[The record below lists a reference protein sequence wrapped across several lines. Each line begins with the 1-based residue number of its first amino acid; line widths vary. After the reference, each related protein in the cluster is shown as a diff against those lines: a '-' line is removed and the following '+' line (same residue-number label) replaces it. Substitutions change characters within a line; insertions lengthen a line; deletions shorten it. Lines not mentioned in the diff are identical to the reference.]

1 LPALATAPAAA
12 APAAAAAAL
21 GAADVACRGN
31 PREPARQPGSRGEG
45 PLMGLPRAQRL
56 PPLLLAA
63 LLPLPSCQPQLS
75 APVVSDSDFL
85 AARSSSGT
93 NLRER
98 TAKEVEEFVFA
109 KDHSGWKE
117 KSECEVDVDLLWTK
131 EMGASVY
138 SSPVIS
144 DLFSDGQKDIVTAT
158 FVRYLDVLEGAHG
171 DHLPG
176 WPFPLD
182 YSHFHASPL
191 LWDADSDGVSDLLF
205 VSFNGEVIV
214 LQEDGTP
221 MHGHTHRLPELRVR
235 RDWYE
240 GLEEAT
246 LQPEGQG
253 TGGGAVP
260 GGGILRRR
268 RAQELGDLLGDFS
281 PPSPADDWGIPN
293 YGDDGDSELGTTN
306 MWGSDALTG
315 TDEYYASWD
324 VFGLPSADHDE
335 FDKPHADPIAQHA
348 EGIVGQMSF
357 LDGEE
362 HVMVDAHVLS
372 TPVLADVDGD
382 GGAELVCAVSYYYDK
397 QYYAD
402 NDVESPEDEDIDMS
416 KYVGGGVVAISL
428 EDGPRKTTLWQVHLD
443 LTTEQTINQATI
455 YAPPVVVDID
465 QDGVVDV
472 VVGTGLGYVY
482 ALRGTDGKLL
492 RGFPVEMGPI
502 QAGVAT
508 GDLTGTGSIDIV
520 AVDTLGNMAAFN
532 SKGET
537 LWDRVLSGSVS
548 QAPTLADLDEDGVLE
563 VICAT
568 ATGDVIVVNGKTGEN
583 FANFPVRTGDRVI
596 SPVAILPFPED
607 WESGEGGESGMPRL
621 IVPSFDG
628 LVYIVS
634 SGTGCTDWVDIGEQA
649 YSMPLIDDLDNNV
662 RSRHRHPA
670 TPLSADQPNSI
681 RSSHVAHSM
690 RVQHSRV
697 HTGLAAHCCLS
708 SLLSACLYHRAT
720 WTSLSPR

>member
-1 LPALATAPAAA
+1 MGSRRSAALLLLLL
-12 APAAAAAAL
+12 AAAAL
-21 GAADVACRGN
+21 
-31 PREPARQPGSRGEG
+31 
-45 PLMGLPRAQRL
+45 L
-56 PPLLLAA
+56 PPGL
-63 LLPLPSCQPQLS
+63 PQLS
-75 APVVSDSDFL
+75 QPVASDSEFL
-85 AARSSSGT
+85 AGRSESGAH
-93 NLRER
+93 LRER

-131 EMGASVY
+131 EMGASIY
-138 SSPVIS
+138 STPVIS
-144 DLFSDGQKDIVTAT
+144 DLFSDGQRDIVSAT
-158 FVRYLDVLEGAHG
+158 FVRYLDVLEGRNG

-176 WPFPLD
+176 WPFQLD
-182 YSHFHASPL
+182 YSHFHTSPL
-191 LWDADSDGVSDLLF
+191 LWDADSDGVLDLLF

-221 MHGHTHRLPELRVR
+221 MHGHTHRIPPLRVK

-240 GLEEAT
+240 GLEEVT
-246 LQPEGQG
+246 LESEG
-253 TGGGAVP
+253 TAGGGL
-260 GGGILRRR
+260 LRRR

-293 YGDDGDSELGTTN
+293 YGDDDDTEDIKTS

-324 VFGLPSADHDE
+324 VFGLPSEDHDE
-335 FDKPHADPIAQHA
+335 FDKPHADPIAQFA
-348 EGIVGQMSF
+348 EGIVGKISF

-402 NDVESPEDEDIDMS
+402 NDVESPEDEDIEMS
-416 KYVGGGVVAISL
+416 KYVAGGVVAISL
-428 EDGPRKTTLWQVHLD
+428 EDGPRKTTLWQIHLD

-455 YAPPVVVDID
+455 YAPPVVVDVD
-465 QDGVVDV
+465 GDGVTDV

-492 RGFPVEMGPI
+492 HGFPAEMGPI

-508 GDLTGTGSIDIV
+508 GDLAGTGSIDIV
-520 AVDTLGNMAAFN
+520 AVDTIGNLAAFN

-548 QAPTLADLDEDGVLE
+548 QSPTLADLDEDGVLE

-568 ATGDVIVVNGKTGEN
+568 ASGDVIVVNGKTGEN
-583 FANFPVRTGDRVI
+583 FDNFPVRLGDRVI

-607 WESGEGGESGMPRL
+607 WQSGEGGESGMPRL

-634 SGTGCTDWVDIGEQA
+634 SGTGCIDWVDIGEQS

-662 RSRHRHPA
+662 RPETAILVPISVTCRLCRYAVFASAAFPPFCVSRRA
-670 TPLSADQPNSI
+670 EYLCCTGFYA
-681 RSSHVAHSM
+681 AFC
-690 RVQHSRV
+690 RVI
-697 HTGLAAHCCLS
+697 
-708 SLLSACLYHRAT
+708 
-720 WTSLSPR
+720 WTSL